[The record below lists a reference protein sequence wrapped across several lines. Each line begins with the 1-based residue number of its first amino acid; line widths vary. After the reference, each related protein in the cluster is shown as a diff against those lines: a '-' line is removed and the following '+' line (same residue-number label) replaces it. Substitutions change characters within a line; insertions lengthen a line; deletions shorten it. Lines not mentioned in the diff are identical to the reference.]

1 MKIIAIAVILVATL
15 LLCSGCAYVSLQ
27 RKAGPGFTAMSIG
40 TNAALATAS
49 ASVTDAGGS
58 IHAKGL
64 ETDQSTT
71 ANALIAVLGAMAQQ
85 LAAAQTAAA
94 QAQAELQ
101 VSNARITALIQ
112 QQQAQSSPS
121 QPVGRAIIEGI
132 PARAGSSGGAVVPS
146 GTIDLGVTGQGSA
159 PVFPGWPASTPG
171 K

>member
-1 MKIIAIAVILVATL
+1 MKIIAIGLILVATL

-85 LAAAQTAAA
+85 LAAAQAAA
-94 QAQAELQ
+94 TQAQAELQ
-101 VSNARITALIQ
+101 VANARITAML
-112 QQQAQSSPS
+112 QQQAQTAPHPAE
-121 QPVGRAIIEGI
+121 PV
-132 PARAGSSGGAVVPS
+132 
-146 GTIDLGVTGQGSA
+146 A
-159 PVFPGWPASTPG
+159 PVFPGWPASTPPQG